1 MTKPNWTASRMKIS
15 VESEI
20 PTGSQ
25 VGSFSSGGF
34 TSYCN
39 PGQGAR
45 TDLIHHSDNI
55 IRSEKAEQ
63 GSSRTYT
70 LNRLRRDAPELFDAV
85 IAGKQSPNAAAIEAG
100 FRRKPT
106 RFETLVRT
114 WRKASDDERASFRDY
129 IDRPGENTPPALPAS
144 LRKANGAG
152 SIPVENHNEENDE

>member
-1 MTKPNWTASRMKIS
+1 MKIS

-85 IAGKQSPNAAAIEAG
+85 IAGKLSPNAAAIEAG

-144 LRKANGAG
+144 LRKAKGAG